1 MSQNQG
7 AKEPNDQRRTF
18 ALGSSMHYSAV
29 AWRWRGGAGR
39 SLDGAAA
46 AAAAK
51 AAAQVD
57 TLTPLASW
65 ASFDFDVTIQLRGK
79 ERRVRWV
86 GGRGRLDGRRCRSID
101 ARPKSRFT
109 RRKRRPASPLK
120 AVAKAECRGRGGAAD
135 RPSEESG
142 VVASPHQAECL
153 PASLPA
159 SLPACLSAS
168 LPERRK

>member
-1 MSQNQG
+1 MSCPKTKAQKSPTAHVAHSLSG
-7 AKEPNDQRRTF
+7 PRR
-18 ALGSSMHYSAV
+18 HYSAV

-39 SLDGAAA
+39 SLDGAAAAAAA

-86 GGRGRLDGRRCRSID
+86 GGRTTVPID
-101 ARPKSRFT
+101 SAAPKPKSRFT
-109 RRKRRPASPLK
+109 RRRRRPASPLK

-142 VVASPHQAECL
+142 VVASPHRLNDCL
-153 PASLPA
+153 L
-159 SLPACLSAS
+159 ACLSAR
-168 LPERRK
+168 LPVCLPA